1 MYNLL
6 MKSLLII
13 ITVNLINNASFMCL
27 YMTIR
32 KETSNE
38 GLPIGKHIFNL
49 WKYQGMTF
57 NQRPVYVNTFTRS
70 IGKDIFVFHNY
81 LLYQKNIRFPEFTT
95 RQNNYPNGVSVTY
108 GQLDQFIF
116 YNNKTAFNEPLF
128 YFNATQNETNWD
140 KNITFEC
147 VKEQRFKSGKYNGL
161 AVFGGGVI
169 LILLIDI
176 LKITIH
182 LC

>member
-1 MYNLL
+1 M
-6 MKSLLII
+6 
-13 ITVNLINNASFMCL
+13 
-27 YMTIR
+27 
-32 KETSNE
+32 
-38 GLPIGKHIFNL
+38 
-49 WKYQGMTF
+49 
-57 NQRPVYVNTFTRS
+57 
-70 IGKDIFVFHNY
+70 
-81 LLYQKNIRFPEFTT
+81 
-95 RQNNYPNGVSVTY
+95 TY

-116 YNNKTAFNEPLF
+116 YNNKTKFNEPLF